1 MKKLLLVG
9 LISSTLSG
17 CALIDAYLMAGYD
30 TTEYAL
36 VNRIKTQADLA
47 VEDCKDVVKSKQN
60 ADNLYSTAVELK
72 NFSTNIP
79 RNEDTAKLA
88 GNLVEL
94 TKQGKEQYVKNSNVS
109 ETFCKLKLQQIGRSA
124 EVAQKVIGKK
134 PRP

>member
-1 MKKLLLVG
+1 MKKLIAVAI
-9 LISSTLSG
+9 ISTSLSG
-17 CALIDAYLMAGYD
+17 CALWDAYMMAGYD

-36 VNRIKTQADLA
+36 VNRIKTQADLYA
-47 VEDCKDVVKSKQN
+47 EDCKDSNKSKQN
-60 ADNLYSTAVELK
+60 LDSLYFTTIELK
-72 NFSTNIP
+72 NFATNIP

-94 TKQGKEQYVKNSNVS
+94 AKQGKELYVKSPNVS

-134 PRP
+134 PR

>member
-1 MKKLLLVG
+1 MKT
-9 LISSTLSG
+9 LIATLIISTSLSG

-36 VNRIKTQADLA
+36 VNRIKTQAELSID
-47 VEDCKDVVKSKQN
+47 DCKDTLKSKQN
-60 ADNLYSTAVELK
+60 ADNLYVTAVELK
-72 NFSTNIP
+72 NFATNIP

-94 TKQGKEQYVKNSNVS
+94 TKQGKEQYVKNPNVS

-134 PRP
+134 PR

>member
-1 MKKLLLVG
+1 MKKLIVVAI
-9 LISSTLSG
+9 ISTSLSG
-17 CALIDAYLMAGYD
+17 CALWDAYMMAGYD

-36 VNRIKTQADLA
+36 VNRIKTQADLYA
-47 VEDCKDVVKSKQN
+47 EDCKDSNKSKQN
-60 ADNLYSTAVELK
+60 LDSLYFTTIELK
-72 NFSTNIP
+72 NFATNIP

-94 TKQGKEQYVKNSNVS
+94 AKQGKELYVKSPNVS

-134 PRP
+134 PR

>member
-1 MKKLLLVG
+1 MKKLIVVAI
-9 LISSTLSG
+9 ISTSLSG
-17 CALIDAYLMAGYD
+17 CALWDAYMMAGYD

-36 VNRIKTQADLA
+36 VNRIKTQADLYA
-47 VEDCKDVVKSKQN
+47 EDCKDSNKSKQN
-60 ADNLYSTAVELK
+60 LDSLYFTTIELK
-72 NFSTNIP
+72 NFATNIP

-94 TKQGKEQYVKNSNVS
+94 TKQGKELYVKSPNVS

-134 PRP
+134 PR

>member
-1 MKKLLLVG
+1 MKKLFLVG

-47 VEDCKDVVKSKQN
+47 VEDCKDVTKSKQN

-94 TKQGKEQYVKNSNVS
+94 TKQGKEQYVKNSNIS

>member
-1 MKKLLLVG
+1 MKKIIAG
-9 LISSTLSG
+9 LILVSSLYG
-17 CALIDAYLMAGYD
+17 CALFDAYFMAGYD

-36 VNRIKTQADLA
+36 VNKIKTKADLS
-47 VEDCKDVVKSKQN
+47 VEDCKDAKVSKQN
-60 ADNLYSTAVELK
+60 MNDLYFVAVEMK

-94 TKQGKEQYVKNSNVS
+94 TKQGKDLYAKDTAPS

-134 PRP
+134 PR

>member
-1 MKKLLLVG
+1 MKKLIVSLIV
-9 LISSTLSG
+9 ISSLSG

-30 TTEYAL
+30 SNEYAM
-36 VNRIKTQADLA
+36 VNKVRTKAELS
-47 VEDCKDVVKSKQN
+47 VEDCKDPIKSKQN
-60 ADNLYSTAVELK
+60 ADNLYVTAVELK
-72 NFSTNIP
+72 NFATNIP

-94 TKQGKEQYVKNSNVS
+94 TKQGKEQYVKNPNVS

-134 PRP
+134 PR

>member
-17 CALIDAYLMAGYD
+17 CALWDAYMMSGYD

-36 VNRIKTQADLA
+36 VKRIKTQAELA
-47 VEDCKDVVKSKQN
+47 IEDCKDAVKSKQN
-60 ADNLYSTAVELK
+60 ADNLYVTAVELK
-72 NFSTNIP
+72 NFATNIP

-124 EVAQKVIGKK
+124 EVAQKVIGRK
-134 PRP
+134 PR

>member
-1 MKKLLLVG
+1 MKT
-9 LISSTLSG
+9 LIATLIISTSLSG

-36 VNRIKTQADLA
+36 VNRIKTQAELA
-47 VEDCKDVVKSKQN
+47 VDDCKDAVKSKQN
-60 ADNLYSTAVELK
+60 ADNLYVTAVELK
-72 NFSTNIP
+72 NFATNIP

-94 TKQGKEQYVKNSNVS
+94 TKQGKEQYVKNLNVS

-134 PRP
+134 PR

>member
-1 MKKLLLVG
+1 MKKLFLVG

-47 VEDCKDVVKSKQN
+47 VEDCKDVTKSKQN